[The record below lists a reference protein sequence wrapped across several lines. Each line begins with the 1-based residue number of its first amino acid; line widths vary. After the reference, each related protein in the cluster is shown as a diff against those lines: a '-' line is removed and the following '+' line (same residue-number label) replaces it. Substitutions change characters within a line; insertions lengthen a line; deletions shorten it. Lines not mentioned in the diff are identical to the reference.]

1 MFIRPDTAAAGFV
14 VFLLRLPYTGS
25 MKAPENPSRMAKTFN
40 PASLMFRLPLYI
52 FLFCAILCIA
62 NGLIGYRVFKALFE
76 EQYETITRQ
85 IAYTALSYLDG
96 DSIEGYAAGKPAD
109 EAWTE
114 TDRKLNVLTRT
125 SDLAYIYVTVPDSAF
140 ENRTYIY
147 DTVHPQVVNGKVIP
161 LGRVSSLKKHDE
173 KYIANLKQVMLEGK
187 PYIKF
192 SYNKTGG
199 HVTTSIPV
207 ADSSGR
213 IVGIL
218 SVVKPMSEVDALKDR
233 YLKMTF
239 ILSAL
244 LTVLFVFIYI
254 LVLHHRLI
262 RPLVLV
268 TKETASFARHKGEL
282 SGLLTKVTGR
292 DEIAILARAV
302 EQMSVDMHQY
312 IADLTHATA
321 EKERLSAE
329 LDVATQIQANM
340 LPRIFPPYAD
350 HPEIELFASMDP
362 AKEVG
367 GDFYDFFMTDS
378 DHFAIIVG
386 DVSGKGVP
394 AALFM
399 VVAKTLLKNVGLQ
412 ESSPA
417 RIFEKVNDQLCEG
430 NDAGLF
436 VTCWMGI
443 LTLST
448 GDLVFA
454 NAGHTSPVIFHGGR
468 VEYLTVKPN
477 LMLAGMQGMKYKEH
491 HTQLA
496 PGDRIF
502 VYTDGVTEATN
513 AANELY
519 GENRLILCMAN
530 RRTLSAKELLE
541 AVRDDVNQF
550 VGSAPQFDDITM
562 LELSLKATGASGAP
576 QTGAGTSTAAA
587 DTSTAAAAPTNT
599 VASATAEAA
608 PAPATAAAP
617 AGGPR
622 SQTKIFDAT
631 DENMGPVN
639 DFVHAMLPENC
650 PVEILNKLDLAVEE
664 VYINIAHYAYK
675 PVDGTVEISCT
686 LDEAAQAAAGE
697 GQPGGTGE
705 QETRGQEASPGKTA
719 PRLTIC
725 FKDRGKPFDPL
736 AREDP
741 DITLSAE
748 DRGIGGL
755 GIFLTKKFMD
765 SVTYAYEDGQNI
777 LTMSKV
783 LA

>member
-1 MFIRPDTAAAGFV
+1 
-14 VFLLRLPYTGS
+14 

-76 EQYETITRQ
+76 EQYETITQQ

-96 DSIEGYAAGKPAD
+96 DSIAGYAAGKPAD

-114 TDRKLNVLTRT
+114 TDRKLNILTRT
-125 SDLAYIYVTVPDSAF
+125 SELAYIYVTVPDSAF

-147 DTVHPQVVNGKVIP
+147 DTVHPEVVNGKVIP
-161 LGRVSSLKKHDE
+161 LGRVRSLKKHDE
-173 KYIANLKQVMLEGK
+173 KYIANLRQVMLEGK

-192 SYNKTGG
+192 TYNETGG

-207 ADSSGR
+207 ADSSGG

-233 YLKMTF
+233 YLRTTF

-244 LTVLFVFIYI
+244 LTVLFILIYI
-254 LVLHHRLI
+254 AVLHHQLI

-282 SGLLTKVTGR
+282 SGLLTKVKGR

-302 EQMSVDMHQY
+302 EQMSVDMHHY

-454 NAGHTSPVIFHGGR
+454 NAGHTSPVIFHEGR

-513 AANELY
+513 TANELY

-530 RRTLSAKELLE
+530 KRTLSAKELLE

-562 LELSLKATGASGAP
+562 LELSIKDMASRAGTQAGAS
-576 QTGAGTSTAAA
+576 QTGAATNTAGAAA
-587 DTSTAAAAPTNT
+587 TPTNAAATPTNAAAP
-599 VASATAEAA
+599 ATS
-608 PAPATAAAP
+608 TAAP
-617 AGGPR
+617 AGGTR

-697 GQPGGTGE
+697 GQPGGTGA
-705 QETRGQEASPGKTA
+705 QGASPRETTV

-777 LTMSKV
+777 LTMSKT

>member
-1 MFIRPDTAAAGFV
+1 
-14 VFLLRLPYTGS
+14 
-25 MKAPENPSRMAKTFN
+25 MAKTFN

-96 DSIEGYAAGKPAD
+96 DSIAGYAAGKPAD

-207 ADSSGR
+207 ADSSGG

-562 LELSLKATGASGAP
+562 LELSLKATEASGVS

-587 DTSTAAAAPTNT
+587 EASPVTAVAAPTNT
-599 VASATAEAA
+599 AAPATAEAA
-608 PAPATAAAP
+608 PA
-617 AGGPR
+617 GGTR

-650 PVEILNKLDLAVEE
+650 SVEILNKLDLAVEE

-686 LDEAAQAAAGE
+686 LDEAAQAAGE
-697 GQPGGTGE
+697 GQQGTG
-705 QETRGQEASPGKTA
+705 GQPGKTA

>member
-1 MFIRPDTAAAGFV
+1 
-14 VFLLRLPYTGS
+14 TGKS
-25 MKAPENPSRMAKTFN
+25 
-40 PASLMFRLPLYI
+40 
-52 FLFCAILCIA
+52 
-62 NGLIGYRVFKALFE
+62 
-76 EQYETITRQ
+76 
-85 IAYTALSYLDG
+85 
-96 DSIEGYAAGKPAD
+96 
-109 EAWTE
+109 
-114 TDRKLNVLTRT
+114 
-125 SDLAYIYVTVPDSAF
+125 
-140 ENRTYIY
+140 
-147 DTVHPQVVNGKVIP
+147 
-161 LGRVSSLKKHDE
+161 
-173 KYIANLKQVMLEGK
+173 
-187 PYIKF
+187 
-192 SYNKTGG
+192 
-199 HVTTSIPV
+199 
-207 ADSSGR
+207 
-213 IVGIL
+213 
-218 SVVKPMSEVDALKDR
+218 
-233 YLKMTF
+233 
-239 ILSAL
+239 
-244 LTVLFVFIYI
+244 
-254 LVLHHRLI
+254 
-262 RPLVLV
+262 
-268 TKETASFARHKGEL
+268 
-282 SGLLTKVTGR
+282 
-292 DEIAILARAV
+292 EIAILARAV
-302 EQMSVDMHQY
+302 EQMSVDMHKY

-443 LTLST
+443 LTIST
-448 GDLVFA
+448 GELVFA
-454 NAGHTSPVIFHGGR
+454 NAGHTSPVIFHEGR

-491 HTQLA
+491 RTRLA

-530 RRTLSAKELLE
+530 KRTLSAKELLE

-562 LELSLKATGASGAP
+562 LELSIKATELNTASP
-576 QTGAGTSTAAA
+576 AAA
-587 DTSTAAAAPTNT
+587 TKASPAEKPAGATSSPAEEPAG
-599 VASATAEAA
+599 ATAKASPAA
-608 PAPATAAAP
+608 GRT
-617 AGGPR
+617 R
-622 SQTKIFDAT
+622 TQTKIFDAT

-650 PVEILNKLDLAVEE
+650 STEILNKLDLAVEE

-686 LDEAAQAAAGE
+686 LDEAAQPAAGE
-697 GQPGGTGE
+697 GQPGGTGV
-705 QETRGQEASPGKTA
+705 QGAFPRETTA

-725 FKDRGKPFDPL
+725 FRDRGKPFDPL
-736 AREDP
+736 ARKDP
-741 DITLSAE
+741 DITLSADQRE
-748 DRGIGGL
+748 IGGL

-777 LTMSKV
+777 LTMSKT